1 MLQTFGKL
9 KTQHKSIL
17 IYFHSSE
24 GEKSKNE
31 ILYLRYKNLNATLN
45 KIHSICHNQ
54 EKVWLEKMKE
64 EIESKGHRQLG
75 ET

>member
-31 ILYLRYKNLNATLN
+31 ILYLRYKNLNATLD

-54 EKVWLEKMKE
+54 KKLD
-64 EIESKGHRQLG
+64 
-75 ET
+75 